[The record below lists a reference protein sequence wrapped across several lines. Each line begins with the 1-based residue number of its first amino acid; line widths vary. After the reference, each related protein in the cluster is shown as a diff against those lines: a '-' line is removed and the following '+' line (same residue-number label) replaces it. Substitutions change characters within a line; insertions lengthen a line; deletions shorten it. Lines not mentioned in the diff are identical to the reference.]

1 MSFLGFQNSDSI
13 FLLLEVIKNIA
24 NNNTLMLQQTTCNPK
39 KKESLVAL
47 NLLASWPRVWA

>member
-39 KKESLVAL
+39 KKKKPSGT
-47 NLLASWPRVWA
+47 